1 MFFKK
6 QIYSRGSAQSSLIY
20 TENINQNM
28 LSKLFYKLKYVTKPR
43 KCSYASIPELYH
55 CNEEIKSVN

>member
-1 MFFKK
+1 
-6 QIYSRGSAQSSLIY
+6 
-20 TENINQNM
+20 M
-28 LSKLFYKLKYVTKPR
+28 LLKLFYKLKYVTQPR